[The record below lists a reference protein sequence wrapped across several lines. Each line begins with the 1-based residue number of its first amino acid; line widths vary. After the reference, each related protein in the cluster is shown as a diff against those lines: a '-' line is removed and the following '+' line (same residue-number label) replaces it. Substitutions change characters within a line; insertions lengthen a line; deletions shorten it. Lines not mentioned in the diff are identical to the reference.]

1 MEDLKWLYTIAASTF
16 ISIVIYFFNTLI
28 LQNWRKQQLLPPSP
42 RSLPVIGHLHLLKSP
57 LHRTFQTLSAQYGPV
72 FGLKLGNQY
81 TVVVSSPAAV
91 EECFARNDLVL
102 ADRAQIIAAKHL
114 QYDCTTMAAANY
126 GDHWR
131 NVRRIS
137 NQEVFSVSRQNT
149 FLSIRQDEVKSMIKS
164 LFCLTRQSTQKVE
177 MKSKIN
183 ELAFNVIVRIVT
195 GKRYYGEGA
204 EDSAEAKEFLE
215 MIPAMLELS
224 AASNPA
230 DFLPFLRLFDFG
242 GNEKKMIKLKKRV
255 DQFLQN
261 LIDECKRNGGGVA
274 QSMLKNILP
283 LQESDS
289 VSISN
294 KTIKGLM
301 VVLIV
306 AGTDT
311 AAVTIE
317 WAMSLLLNNPVKLKK
332 ARSELDAMISP
343 GRLVD
348 EADLPKLTHL
358 RGIVNETLRLYP
370 AAPLLVPH
378 YSSAECTIQ
387 GFHIPRGTMLFVNAW
402 AIHRDPEVW
411 EDPVNFKPERFEN
424 VEETYAYKLIPFGMG
439 RRSCPG
445 ASMAYKVVG
454 LALASLIQ
462 CFDWER
468 IGEEEV
474 DMREGDGLTMPKL
487 KPLEAMC
494 QPRNIMMDVLSRLMR
509 SPGH

>member
-1 MEDLKWLYTIAASTF
+1 MEDLKWLYKIAASTF

-57 LHRTFQTLSAQYGPV
+57 LHRTFQSLSAQYGPV

-102 ADRAQIIAAKHL
+102 ADRAQIIAAKHF
-114 QYDCTTMAAANY
+114 QYDCTTMGAVNY

-137 NQEVFSVSRQNT
+137 NQE
-149 FLSIRQDEVKSMIKS
+149 
-164 LFCLTRQSTQKVE
+164 
-177 MKSKIN
+177 
-183 ELAFNVIVRIVT
+183 
-195 GKRYYGEGA
+195 RYYGEGA

-348 EADLPKLTHL
+348 DADLPKLTYL

-387 GFHIPRGTMLFVNAW
+387 GFHIPRGTMLFVNTW

-411 EDPVNFKPERFEN
+411 EDPLSFKPERFEN

-445 ASMAYKVVG
+445 ASMAHKVVG